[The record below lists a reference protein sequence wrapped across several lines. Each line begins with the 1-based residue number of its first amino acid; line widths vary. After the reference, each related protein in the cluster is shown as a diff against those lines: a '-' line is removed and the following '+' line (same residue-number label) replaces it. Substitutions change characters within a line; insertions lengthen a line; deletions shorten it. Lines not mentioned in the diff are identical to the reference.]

1 MDELRLALC
10 ALGAALLLEEDRR
23 RGHLPS
29 RDGGSGPRDALSLDR
44 DTRIT
49 NSSRLARKP
58 RSLFSKRASFEQ
70 MRKVPSPRSRKT
82 EIKRKR
88 RQWVQ
93 SWNQLRPT
101 YGEHYPALGC
111 EEGTPD
117 FRHFTRMFPEQFD
130 ALVEK
135 VAPIIHR
142 RNTNFRASISVEERL
157 IVTLHYLA
165 TGEGF
170 KSLSHFFHM
179 GNTTVRL
186 FVPETLRAIYRVL
199 KDKYVKCPETAKEWQ
214 GVARGF
220 QSEWDFPNCVGA
232 LDGRLLNICPPF
244 ENAESTS
251 PKEVS
256 VALMAL
262 VDSKYMFKYIDV
274 ACNGKISNIL
284 CLVSFHPT
292 GSDQLSPH
300 CIVADR
306 AFPLKEYLMKPYLHR
321 SPSTEQQIFNYR
333 LSRASRVAH
342 DALNVLANRF
352 YILQNTFNLNCYG
365 VKIEDIVMACCALH
379 NFLCVEKGQNNS
391 SNLDGLCAYFMSR
404 AGAVPS
410 QYDIILD

>member
-199 KDKYVKCPETAKEWQ
+199 KDKYVKCPETAEEWQ

-251 PKEVS
+251 PKE
-256 VALMAL
+256 
-262 VDSKYMFKYIDV
+262 
-274 ACNGKISNIL
+274 C
-284 CLVSFHPT
+284 
-292 GSDQLSPH
+292 
-300 CIVADR
+300 
-306 AFPLKEYLMKPYLHR
+306 
-321 SPSTEQQIFNYR
+321 
-333 LSRASRVAH
+333 RV
-342 DALNVLANRF
+342 
-352 YILQNTFNLNCYG
+352 
-365 VKIEDIVMACCALH
+365 
-379 NFLCVEKGQNNS
+379 
-391 SNLDGLCAYFMSR
+391 
-404 AGAVPS
+404 
-410 QYDIILD
+410 